1 VDGLELAHACPRSPE
16 ARVGRAIRW
25 LRENFARPTRV
36 EQLAA
41 QAAMSVSTFHR
52 HFKAATAMAPLQ
64 YQKQLRLLEAR
75 RLLLAGGR
83 GVAEAAFA
91 VGYESPAQFSRE
103 YARLFGTPPV
113 RDRVRPRHGA

>member
-1 VDGLELAHACPRSPE
+1 VAG
-16 ARVGRAIRW
+16 AIRW
-25 LRENFARPTRV
+25 LRENFTRPTRV

-41 QAAMSVSTFHR
+41 QAAMSASTFHR

-83 GVAEAAFA
+83 GVAQAAFA

-103 YARLFGTPPV
+103 YTRLFGTPPV
-113 RDRVRPRHGA
+113 RDRVGPRHGA